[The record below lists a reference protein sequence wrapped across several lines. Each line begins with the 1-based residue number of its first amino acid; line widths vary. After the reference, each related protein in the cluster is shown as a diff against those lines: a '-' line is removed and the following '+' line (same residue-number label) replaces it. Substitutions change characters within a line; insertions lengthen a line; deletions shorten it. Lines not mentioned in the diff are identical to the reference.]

1 MRDAARG
8 EDGAGR
14 DRQGVTGRGGERA
27 GGRVGDRE
35 ATQGPVGSD
44 VVHRVAG
51 TDLQD
56 ITGGAGRDVGDGGVT
71 GEGRDAVGRI
81 ISAEVRPGDE
91 EAGDQAGR
99 AARAEDIR
107 ELELIVH
114 RQARRGRDVERAA
127 RVGEGRVVERRE
139 CQDVRASAGEIDD
152 GITVGAEH
160 GHRLGRV
167 RSVADHVQATA
178 FEVDRAAGETT
189 GRVVGGDVVERE
201 DAARADDRAVT
212 GGREDR
218 VQGAS
223 RAADRHGAA
232 FDNQI
237 AREGISR
244 REIQLRAGCS
254 TEIKAAGRGAAAAI
268 PEDARDV
275 RHTRTD
281 EKKNACIAVVR
292 QVDSVRQVEHRPA
305 RQHVVQGAVAVV
317 VRERTGEREAISTG
331 DGRVIAGQEDR
342 IRDRVGA
349 GKVEAS
355 LEDTPVEVKLAGR
368 QGRDGCGDRR
378 APRGS
383 GADRDRTG
391 RDADDGGARWNA
403 GARDR
408 LADLETGGRGDA
420 RKHRAAGHRGD
431 RERRGRDA
439 ARTEGADL
447 VQEDTALGERREA
460 SIGVRRSAAEGQR
473 GVVGHRDIEGR
484 VATDAGV
491 TADDAVP
498 DGRACS
504 ADIES
509 RRLRGGRGGRVDVIT
524 GDGEDLA
531 VLEVVREGGVVIA

>member
-71 GEGRDAVGRI
+71 SKGRDPVGHVI
-81 ISAEVRPGDE
+81 GTEVTATDKETGS
-91 EAGDQAGR
+91 QAGR
-99 AARAEDIR
+99 AARAEEIR
-107 ELELIVH
+107 ELELIG
-114 RQARRGRDVERAA
+114 RSQAGRGRHVERAA

-189 GRVVGGDVVERE
+189 RRVVRADVVERE

-212 GGREDR
+212 GGREDG
-218 VQGAS
+218 VQGAG
-223 RAADRHGAA
+223 RAADRCGTA
-232 FDNQI
+232 FDNQV
-237 AREGISR
+237 AREGVRR

-254 TEIKAAGRGAAAAI
+254 AEIKAAGRGAAAAI
-268 PEDARDV
+268 PEHARDV

-281 EKKNACIAVVR
+281 EKKSARSAVVR
-292 QVDSVRQVEHRPA
+292 QVDGVREVEHRAA
-305 RQHVVQGAVAVV
+305 RQHVVQVTVSAII
-317 VRERTGEREAISTG
+317 RDDTREREAISTG

-368 QGRDGCGDRR
+368 QGRDGCGDRC

-383 GADRDRTG
+383 SADRDRTG

-447 VQEDTALGERREA
+447 VQEDTALGERCEA

-484 VATDAGV
+484 VATNAGV

-504 ADIES
+504 AN
-509 RRLRGGRGGRVDVIT
+509 
-524 GDGEDLA
+524 
-531 VLEVVREGGVVIA
+531 